1 MSDASPPPASDTPAA
16 DEGRWLF
23 ESRKDLTEAW
33 HRALSRVASLGCREL
48 ILSDRDHALWPLGE
62 RATLEH
68 LTAWAM
74 SHRRLTV
81 LAAQF
86 DTLQRQHPRWVLWRR
101 QWSHVVQCRQVTEAD
116 VPNIPT
122 MVLAPGVL
130 SLRVRDPQR
139 WRGRYSTEL
148 ADLVRDGDDLD
159 AFLQRS
165 SDAFPVTSLGL

>member
-1 MSDASPPPASDTPAA
+1 MIDLPPSPASESPAA
-16 DEGRWLF
+16 EDGRWVF
-23 ESRKDLTEAW
+23 ESRRDLTDAW
-33 HRALSRVASLGCREL
+33 HRALARVAEVGSREL
-48 ILSDRDHALWPLGE
+48 FICDRDHALWPLGE

-101 QWSHVVQCRQVTEAD
+101 QWSHVVQCRQAAEAD
-116 VPNIPT
+116 VPEIPT

-139 WRGRYSTEL
+139 YRGRYSSER
-148 ADLVRDGDDLD
+148 ADLVRDRDDLD

-165 SDAFPVTSLGL
+165 SEAFPVTSLGL